1 MHSGSRRQT
10 QSSSRARHSPLCHL
24 LLTERLRLRNRE
36 SILLAAPW
44 TAVREVPQA
53 ARQREAAPV
62 LAEQAGAMNL
72 LPGEK
77 AVKEQRHLVDH
88 ALLLVLVLEIL
99 VVPLV
104 SQLVNPLL
112 KEVPF
117 LLVRASL
124 SLPAAAVATLLS
136 QW

>member
-1 MHSGSRRQT
+1 
-10 QSSSRARHSPLCHL
+10 
-24 LLTERLRLRNRE
+24 
-36 SILLAAPW
+36 
-44 TAVREVPQA
+44 
-53 ARQREAAPV
+53 
-62 LAEQAGAMNL
+62 MNL